1 MSRDQSPAETA
12 ESLSVSRDV
21 ELQSD
26 ITRYHGLDALR
37 ALAMAMGIVLHA
49 ALPYF
54 FTDGFWPA
62 DDHSK
67 PIKAIFEFIHIWRMP
82 VFFILSG
89 FLSALVINRR
99 STIYWADHRFK

>member
-1 MSRDQSPAETA
+1 MSRDQSPAETT
-12 ESLSVSRDV
+12 ESLDVSPDV
-21 ELQSD
+21 ELQPD
-26 ITRYHGLDALR
+26 VIRYHGLDALR

-82 VFFILSG
+82 VFFIL
-89 FLSALVINRR
+89 
-99 STIYWADHRFK
+99 